1 MGRFTLLIAHIFAV
15 ACTLLFI
22 PLAAEDPPI
31 EGSPCCV
38 PCCAPGEVFEDAYLQ
53 GYIQSLLDV
62 HYNEVCVQ
70 VVVRNGYVYLSNL
83 SSSTI
88 GHQRI
93 VCFVRSLP
101 CVRGVCICDTPCCN
115 QSIFF
120 DSYRDRRGAWFPQ
133 AYLLF
138 QTLVGATR
146 QVVFGC
152 SMRFN
157 DAAFGQAI
165 AFTSFGE
172 VFPIYRW
179 YGVGPWKADVQV
191 DIEAAVW
198 SLFEWTK
205 QKGIIQG
212 DACALVDA
220 DYYVGL
226 PLSYAVNCWSFRLR
240 LYHISCHLGDEFLI
254 LEQLADPD
262 FQRLN
267 PSDNAIDFFASYYRW
282 KNALRLYAGV
292 GYIFDTN
299 VSFPMKPWY
308 FEYGAELRLFGRRIP
323 CTRLHLQPYA
333 AMNFTNTQDRH
344 WNIDQNYV
352 AGLEFSRLA
361 RVGRKVRFY
370 GQYHTGFSEAGQ
382 FSRLRTHYLALNL
395 SYGY

>member
-1 MGRFTLLIAHIFAV
+1 MRRLSLLTLLIA
-15 ACTLLFI
+15 CTLFATS
-22 PLAAEDPPI
+22 LAADEPPFI
-31 EGSPCCV
+31 IAPCCPSCEMV
-38 PCCAPGEVFEDAYLQ
+38 EDAYLQ
-53 GYIQSLLDV
+53 GYIQSLLDI
-62 HYNEVCVQ
+62 HYNEVCVE
-70 VVVRNGYVYLSNL
+70 VTVRDGYVYLSKL

-88 GHQRI
+88 GRDRI
-93 VCFVRSLP
+93 IAFVRSLP
-101 CVRGVCICDTPCCN
+101 CVRGVYICDAPCCN
-115 QSIFF
+115 PCNLFF

-165 AFTSFGE
+165 AYVSFGE

-179 YGVGPWKADVQV
+179 YGVGPWCADVQL

-205 QKGIIQG
+205 QKGVIQG

-226 PLSYAVNCWSFRLR
+226 PLSYAVRCWSFRLR

-254 LEQLADPD
+254 LQQLNDPN
-262 FQRLN
+262 FRRLN
-267 PSDNAIDFFASYYRW
+267 PSDNALDFYASYYTWRQ
-282 KNALRLYAGV
+282 KLRLYAGV

-299 VSFPMKPWY
+299 ISYPVKPWY
-308 FEYGAELRLFGRRIP
+308 LEYGAELRLFGRRIP
-323 CTRLHLQPYA
+323 CTRLHLQPYL

-344 WNIDQNYV
+344 WDIDQNYV
-352 AGLEFSRLA
+352 AGLEFSKLA
-361 RVGRKVRFY
+361 RIGRKVRFY
-370 GQYHTGFSEAGQ
+370 GQYHTGFVEAGQ
-382 FSRLRTHYLALNL
+382 FTRLRTHYLALNL